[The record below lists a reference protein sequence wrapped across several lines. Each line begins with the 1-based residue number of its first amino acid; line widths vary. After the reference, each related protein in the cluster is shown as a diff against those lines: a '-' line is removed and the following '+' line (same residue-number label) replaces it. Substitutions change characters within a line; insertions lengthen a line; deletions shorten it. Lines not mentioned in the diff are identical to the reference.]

1 MRVFVD
7 TSSLFKKYLDEPGS
21 DTFEK
26 VLTKATEIA
35 ISPVTWI
42 EIHAAIER
50 SVRNRSLPMEQAEQL
65 RMEVKKDF
73 AYFWCTLWNENLE
86 EKAIEIIHKHA
97 LKTLDSVQLAS
108 AVLSESELF
117 VTSDQ
122 KLYQE
127 AKKIVKHVQFI

>member
-21 DTFEK
+21 DLFDK
-26 VLTKATEIA
+26 VLAKATEIA
-35 ISPVTWI
+35 VSPVTWI

-50 SVRNRSLPMEQAEQL
+50 CVRNRLLPGGQAEQL
-65 RMEVKKDF
+65 RTEVKRDF
-73 AYFWCTLWNENLE
+73 AYFSRILWNENLE
-86 EKAIEIIHKHA
+86 EKAIEFVHKHV

-117 VTSDQ
+117 VTSDR
-122 KLYQE
+122 KLFKQ
-127 AKKIVKHVQFI
+127 AGRVIRQARFI